1 MHVCTNAV
9 ASRAGCCCCSSR
21 RARRPRERCG
31 SDGGSGAR
39 SGIGDA
45 WWGGGGGGIELLL
58 RRGGDPREAAWAR
71 RAAAQAA
78 AYSRACAPAAPAF
91 VPLIDVLPA
100 APDRGIDAGA
110 AARLSPVDLA
120 AAVAACGRLQEGCA
134 RARSHTQIRMHAL
147 VLDDYKHARSLSP
160 THTHKRTHTRA
171 RTPMHS
177 RTCTHTTAP
186 PARHERAGTP
196 STLTWTTC
204 GTRAPAAAAVA
215 SHSRTGSQRRRTRR
229 GVRTRRWCAAAGGH
243 IYIARPHGR
252 AWTARDGGALGLRR
266 VAAQRRAEL

>member
-21 RARRPRERCG
+21 RARRPRERRG

-147 VLDDYKHARSLSP
+147 VLDDYKHARSLSLQLTRTNAHTRAQERQC
-160 THTHKRTHTRA
+160 THARA
-171 RTPMHS
+171 RTPPP
-177 RTCTHTTAP
+177 RP
-186 PARHERAGTP
+186 PATSVQE
-196 STLTWTTC
+196 
-204 GTRAPAAAAVA
+204 
-215 SHSRTGSQRRRTRR
+215 
-229 GVRTRRWCAAAGGH
+229 
-243 IYIARPHGR
+243 
-252 AWTARDGGALGLRR
+252 RR
-266 VAAQRRAEL
+266 VR